1 MCFWGL
7 MHLTCF
13 HRLAFAWG
21 LIAAVAAAYPIL
33 AAELAPPERIVSI
46 NLCADQML
54 LKLANPGS
62 VTALGPFARDPL
74 LSFLADRA
82 QAFPQVSNRTENLL
96 HVEADAFVVGPF
108 DNMYMRGVL
117 RRRGIKEI
125 IVGRW
130 VSLSEVKQ
138 GVKNFSNTIGVEAAG
153 SMLISEIE
161 IAVAD
166 LRGLVKGDRP
176 QTFLLL
182 HRRGYVGEGEIVSE
196 LLEIAGLINAAKGAA
211 AQFMSV
217 ESVVALRP
225 SLLVVSGRDVR
236 AEDRGLELLEHP
248 ALTRLYPPSRR
259 ITTPDRLTICG
270 GPSTPSLI
278 RHLKSEL
285 MEWGRKR

>member
-1 MCFWGL
+1 MQLAYCQ
-7 MHLTCF
+7 
-13 HRLAFAWG
+13 RLALAFG
-21 LIAAVAAAYPIL
+21 MVAAAAASQPIL
-33 AAELAPPERIVSI
+33 ATELAPPKRIASI

-62 VTALGPFARDPL
+62 VMALGPFARDPL
-74 LSFLADRA
+74 LSFLAERA
-82 QAFPQVSNRTENLL
+82 QTFPQVNNRTENLL
-96 HVEADAFVVGPF
+96 YIQADAVAVGPF
-108 DNMYMRGVL
+108 DNMYLRAAL
-117 RRRGIKEI
+117 RRRDVMEI
-125 IVGRW
+125 VVGRW

-138 GVKNFSNTIGVEAAG
+138 GVRNFSNTVGVEAAG
-153 SMLISEIE
+153 STLISEIE
-161 IAVAD
+161 IALAD
-166 LRGLVKGDRP
+166 LRGLVKGDHP
-176 QTFLLL
+176 QSFLLL
-182 HRRGYVGEGEIVSE
+182 HRRGYVGEGEIVAE

-236 AEDRGLELLEHP
+236 TEDRGLELLEHP

-278 RHLKSEL
+278 RHLKTEL